1 MFELYLIK
9 EKEMKRHTAISLMLL
24 ALAFAS
30 LACTM
35 FVGGPDYT
43 EKAIPVSTESVGQL
57 QDELQKAKDAAL
69 QTGVLTLTINEMQL
83 TSLLTYKLQED
94 PDPFITDPQV
104 YLRDGQI
111 KIYGKAVQGNFE
123 ANVGIVLSITLD
135 TEGKPVINVVSAD
148 FGPLPAP
155 TGLNSAISAAV
166 EEAFTGSIGPAA
178 IGFRLETVTIADGVM
193 TLSGRTK

>member
-1 MFELYLIK
+1 
-9 EKEMKRHTAISLMLL
+9 MKRKTSISLALL

-43 EKAIPVSTESVGQL
+43 EGAIPVSTDSVGQL
-57 QDELQKAKDAAL
+57 QDEFKKAQEQAI
-69 QTGVLTLTINEMQL
+69 QTGTLTLTINETQL
-83 TSLLTYKLQED
+83 TSVLAYKLQQD
-94 PDPFITDPQV
+94 PDPLLTDPQV

-111 KIYGKAVQGNFE
+111 KIYGKATQGNLQ
-123 ANVGIVLSITLD
+123 ANVGIVLSLSLD
-135 TEGKPVINVVSAD
+135 PTGKPVITVISAD

-155 TGLNSAISAAV
+155 EGINSAISAAV

-178 IGFRLETVTIADGVM
+178 LGFRLETVTIADGVM